1 MVWIVPSRNY
11 AKSLPAGAGFDK
23 IALMTEYT
31 DQERDTIRTAAF
43 GAMTLVSAADPG
55 FFAMFKESMA
65 GAKALAAA
73 PQPLQ
78 GLLKSGG
85 MPTAA
90 KDKASVLAA
99 LQQTK
104 QILSGK
110 SPEDLQ
116 AFQNVISTAINE
128 VAGASKGVAESETA
142 AINEVKSAIG
152 VA

>member
-1 MVWIVPSRNY
+1 M
-11 AKSLPAGAGFDK
+11 A
-23 IALMTEYT
+23 EYT

-73 PQPLQ
+73 PPPLQ

-90 KDKASVLAA
+90 KDKATVLAA
-99 LQQTK
+99 LQQSQ
-104 QILSGK
+104 QILSAK
-110 SPEDLQ
+110 SPEDLA
-116 AFQNVISTAINE
+116 AFQHVIATACDQ
-128 VAGASKGVAESETA
+128 VANAHDGVDQAETA
-142 AINEVKSAIG
+142 AINEVKAAIG
-152 VA
+152 AP

>member
-1 MVWIVPSRNY
+1 
-11 AKSLPAGAGFDK
+11 
-23 IALMTEYT
+23 MTEYT
-31 DQERDTIRTAAF
+31 DQECDTIRTAAF
-43 GAMTLVSAADPG
+43 GAMTLVAAADPG

-78 GLLKSGG
+78 GMLKSGG

-99 LQQTK
+99 LQQSK
-104 QILSGK
+104 QILSAK
-110 SPEDLQ
+110 SPEDLA
-116 AFQNVISTAINE
+116 AFQNVIATACNE
-128 VAGASKGVAESETA
+128 VASAANGVAETEVA
-142 AINEVKSAIG
+142 AINEVRSAIG

>member
-1 MVWIVPSRNY
+1 D
-11 AKSLPAGAGFDK
+11 L
-23 IALMTEYT
+23 
-31 DQERDTIRTAAF
+31 
-43 GAMTLVSAADPG
+43 
-55 FFAMFKESMA
+55 
-65 GAKALAAA
+65 
-73 PQPLQ
+73 
-78 GLLKSGG
+78 
-85 MPTAA
+85 
-90 KDKASVLAA
+90 VLAA

>member
-1 MVWIVPSRNY
+1 M
-11 AKSLPAGAGFDK
+11 A
-23 IALMTEYT
+23 EYT

-55 FFAMFKESMA
+55 FIAMFKESMA

-73 PQPLQ
+73 PPPLQ

-99 LQQTK
+99 LQQSK
-104 QILSGK
+104 QILSSK
-110 SPEDLQ
+110 SPEDLT
-116 AFQNVISTAINE
+116 AFQNVIATACDQVANAHEGVNE
-128 VAGASKGVAESETA
+128 AETA
-142 AINEVKSAIG
+142 AITEVKAAIG
-152 VA
+152 AA

>member
-1 MVWIVPSRNY
+1 
-11 AKSLPAGAGFDK
+11 
-23 IALMTEYT
+23 MTEYT

-55 FFAMFKESMA
+55 FMAMFKESMA

-85 MPTAA
+85 MPNAP

-99 LQQTK
+99 LQQSK
-104 QILSGK
+104 QILSSK
-110 SPEDLQ
+110 SPEDLA
-116 AFQNVISTAINE
+116 AFQSVIATACNE
-128 VAGASKGVAESETA
+128 VANAHSGVNEAEVA
-142 AINEVKSAIG
+142 AINEVRAAAGI
-152 VA
+152 A

>member
-1 MVWIVPSRNY
+1 
-11 AKSLPAGAGFDK
+11 
-23 IALMTEYT
+23 MTDYT

-55 FFAMFKESMA
+55 FIAMFKESMA

-99 LQQTK
+99 LQQSK
-104 QILSGK
+104 QILSSK
-110 SPEDLQ
+110 SPDDLA
-116 AFQNVISTAINE
+116 AFQNVITTACNE
-128 VAGASKGVAESETA
+128 VANAHQGVNEAETA
-142 AINEVKSAIG
+142 AINEVKAAIG
-152 VA
+152 AA

>member
-1 MVWIVPSRNY
+1 
-11 AKSLPAGAGFDK
+11 
-23 IALMTEYT
+23 MTEYT

-43 GAMTLVSAADPG
+43 GAMTLVAAADPG

-85 MPTAA
+85 MPNAP
-90 KDKASVLAA
+90 KDKASILAA
-99 LQQTK
+99 LQQSK
-104 QILSGK
+104 QILSSK
-110 SPEDLQ
+110 SPEDLA
-116 AFQNVISTAINE
+116 AFQNVIATAINQ
-128 VAGASKGVAESETA
+128 VASASEGVAETEVA
-142 AINEVKSAIG
+142 AINEVRAAIG

>member
-1 MVWIVPSRNY
+1 
-11 AKSLPAGAGFDK
+11 
-23 IALMTEYT
+23 MTEYT

-43 GAMTLVSAADPG
+43 GAMTLVSSADPG

-85 MPTAA
+85 IPPGA
-90 KDKASVLAA
+90 KDKAAVIAA
-99 LQQTK
+99 LGQAK
-104 QILSGK
+104 QILSTK
-110 SPEDLQ
+110 SPEELA
-116 AFQNVISTAINE
+116 AFQSVIATACNE
-128 VAGASKGVAESETA
+128 VANAHKGVNEAEVA
-142 AINEVKSAIG
+142 AINEVRSAIG

>member
-1 MVWIVPSRNY
+1 
-11 AKSLPAGAGFDK
+11 
-23 IALMTEYT
+23 MTEYT

-65 GAKALAAA
+65 GAKALATA

-85 MPTAA
+85 MPNAA

-99 LQQTK
+99 LQQAS
-104 QILSGK
+104 QILSAK
-110 SPEDLQ
+110 SPEDLA
-116 AFQNVISTAINE
+116 AFQNVIATACDE
-128 VAGASKGVAESETA
+128 VANASKGMAESEVA
-142 AINEVKSAIG
+142 AINEVRSAIG

>member
-1 MVWIVPSRNY
+1 MVP
-11 AKSLPAGAGFDK
+11 
-23 IALMTEYT
+23 MTEYS

-55 FFAMFKESMA
+55 FFATFKESMA

-85 MPTAA
+85 LPASA

-99 LQQTK
+99 LQQSK
-104 QILSGK
+104 EILGTK
-110 SPEDLQ
+110 SPEDLA
-116 AFQNVISTAINE
+116 AFQNVIATAINE
-128 VAGASKGVAESETA
+128 VATAHEGVTEPEVA
-142 AINEVKSAIG
+142 AINEVRAAIG

>member
-1 MVWIVPSRNY
+1 
-11 AKSLPAGAGFDK
+11 
-23 IALMTEYT
+23 MTEYT

-43 GAMTLVSAADPG
+43 GAMTLVAAADPG

-78 GLLKSGG
+78 GLLKAGG
-85 MPTAA
+85 MPSKA

-99 LQQTK
+99 LQQSK
-104 QILSGK
+104 QILSAK
-110 SPEDLQ
+110 SPGDLA
-116 AFQNVISTAINE
+116 AFQNVIATACNE
-128 VAGASKGVAESETA
+128 VASASKGVTESEVA
-142 AINEVKSAIG
+142 AINEVRSAIG

>member
-1 MVWIVPSRNY
+1 
-11 AKSLPAGAGFDK
+11 
-23 IALMTEYT
+23 MTDYT

-55 FFAMFKESMA
+55 FFSMFKESMA
-65 GAKALAAA
+65 GAKALASA

-85 MPTAA
+85 MPHAP

-104 QILSGK
+104 QILGTK
-110 SPEDLQ
+110 SPEDLT
-116 AFQNVISTAINE
+116 AFRKVIAAACDE
-128 VAGASKGVAESETA
+128 VASASKGVTEAETA
-142 AINEVKSAIG
+142 AINEVRAAIG
-152 VA
+152 AA

>member
-1 MVWIVPSRNY
+1 
-11 AKSLPAGAGFDK
+11 
-23 IALMTEYT
+23 MTDYT

-43 GAMTLVSAADPG
+43 GAMTLVSSADPG

-73 PQPLQ
+73 PAPLQ

-85 MPTAA
+85 IPSGA

-99 LQQTK
+99 LGQAK
-104 QILSGK
+104 QILSTK
-110 SPEDLQ
+110 SPKDLA
-116 AFQNVISTAINE
+116 AFQSVIATACNE
-128 VAGASKGVAESETA
+128 VASAHKGVNEAEVA
-142 AINEVKSAIG
+142 AINEVRSAIG

>member
-1 MVWIVPSRNY
+1 
-11 AKSLPAGAGFDK
+11 
-23 IALMTEYT
+23 MTEYT

-55 FFAMFKESMA
+55 FFATFKESMA

-90 KDKASVLAA
+90 KDKASVIAA
-99 LQQTK
+99 LGQAK
-104 QILSGK
+104 QILSAK
-110 SPEDLQ
+110 SPEDLT
-116 AFQNVISTAINE
+116 AFQNVITTACNQ
-128 VAGASKGVAESETA
+128 VAGAHKGVNEAETA
-142 AINEVKSAIG
+142 AINEVKAAIG
-152 VA
+152 AA